1 MKLPLRAHARMIL
14 LAAAALLLAAWLL
27 PPFFHA
33 GRYRRV
39 LKAGLESKLGRPVEL
54 GAVSVRLLP
63 HPGFSIGNVLIEE
76 DPRFG
81 SEPFA
86 RVDRVE
92 CDLRWRSLLGS
103 RLDCARILLE
113 GADLNV
119 VRNNQG
125 RWNIEDFFLRSHTVS
140 GIRSPRSK
148 TTPGDGFE
156 LDVEGTHLNFI
167 SGITKTVWTVAALSG
182 GLTLSPSAGSIRF
195 HFTGSPVRTGL
206 TLPATPGTIEL
217 SGEWKPG
224 ENLHGPFTAR
234 VDTDGSLLYGWIPFL
249 TGRNPEIYGLAS
261 AAIKVAG
268 TVDRLR
274 FHGEAQL
281 DQLHR
286 WESLPPLS
294 SMPVA
299 LNFSGSYTRSGGRLF
314 VQSADAEFAGSHLHL
329 AGTIDQFPG
338 TPRMDVV
345 LAIERSQLSDV
356 VSMISRLSGRATAA
370 SLSGRVDGSL
380 TVQGPWRRERCGG
393 LVGVRS
399 FRLRERAISFQAPA
413 LSVQIGETGARL
425 LAARFLVGPNIEGIV
440 KGSLFPA
447 LPGFLHKTAAGR
459 ESGARE
465 VKVLPGRPASKRRR
479 TPAPLPGSNYE
490 LTLVTPH
497 ASLHALTRLARSLGV
512 RPLRDLN
519 AEGNAEA
526 TVKLAGSAWPFSMP
540 RFTAEAD
547 LDQAQLFVPGL
558 TEPVHFRHC
567 HLEARDRNIRIDR
580 FAAQV
585 GSATLTG
592 WVSHQESR
600 AEDPPWEFGIRT
612 PRLSV
617 ERASLW
623 FAALGH
629 RSALPILDLIPGL
642 SSLVAGRRAGRNIFA
657 SLRAQGDFESPLVT
671 FRSIGLRNVRAAIS
685 IAGRV
690 AKIDD
695 ASFEVADG
703 RGNASGR
710 IDFKRAPA
718 QVSGNFSLQGGKLG
732 YFAPDFP
739 PALRQVSGAIFATG
753 QFTTRGLTRQEMSA
767 NLQGETRLIFQNIS
781 FGRFDPLQAVAR
793 AAFPGRLRPEREA
806 AHLSSA
812 RLNLIVA
819 HERIYLQPFRVIFSG
834 ARLDLKGNLAFNG
847 AANLLIH
854 ADLNAVPGR
863 LRSGGRT
870 PLIADNPSQAE
881 SLPEDPF
888 ADVPSSTTGSSHA
901 PFPSPAGV
909 PSFSARLDRRGWVA
923 LLRLGGPLKNLA
935 VVRGVERAKV
945 NAN

>member
-14 LAAAALLLAAWLL
+14 LAAAALLVAAWLL

-140 GIRSPRSK
+140 GIRSLRSK
-148 TTPGDGFE
+148 TSPDDGFE
-156 LDVEGTHLNFI
+156 LDIERAHLNFI
-167 SGITKTVWTVAALSG
+167 SGITKTAWTIAALSG
-182 GLTLSPSAGSIRF
+182 GLTLNPSTGSIRF
-195 HFTGSPVRTGL
+195 QFAGSPVRTGL

-224 ENLHGPFTAR
+224 KNLHGPFTAR

-261 AAIKVAG
+261 AAIQVAG
-268 TVDRLR
+268 TVDRLS
-274 FHGEAQL
+274 FHGEAQF

-329 AGTIDQFPG
+329 TGTIDQFPS

-345 LAIERSQLSDV
+345 LAIDRSQLSDV
-356 VSMISRLSGRATAA
+356 VSMISRLSGHATAA
-370 SLSGRVDGSL
+370 SLSGRVDGL
-380 TVQGPWRRERCGG
+380 VTIQGPWRKERYVG

-399 FRLRERAISFQAPA
+399 FRLREHAISFQAPA
-413 LSVQIGETGARL
+413 LRVQIGGTGAQL
-425 LAARFLVGPNIEGIV
+425 LPARFLLEPDIEGIV
-440 KGSLFPA
+440 KGSL
-447 LPGFLHKTAAGR
+447 LSKTVAGR
-459 ESGARE
+459 EIGARE
-465 VKVLPGRPASKRRR
+465 AKVRPGNLGPQRRH
-479 TPAPLPGSNYE
+479 TPAPRPGSKYE
-490 LTLVTPH
+490 LTLFTSH
-497 ASLHALTRLARSLGV
+497 ASLHALTRLAQSLGV

-526 TVKLAGSAWPFSMP
+526 TVNLAGSAWPFTMP
-540 RFTAEAD
+540 HFTAEAN

-558 TEPVHFRHC
+558 TEPVRFRRC
-567 HLEARDRNIRIDR
+567 HLEARDRNIRVDH
-580 FAAQV
+580 FAAEV
-585 GSATLTG
+585 GSATFTG
-592 WVSHQESR
+592 WLSHQGSR

-617 ERASLW
+617 EQASLW

-657 SLRAQGDFESPLVT
+657 SLRAQGNFESPLVT

-703 RGNASGR
+703 RGSASGR

-718 QVSGNFSLQGGKLG
+718 QVSGNFSLQDGKLG
-732 YFAPDFP
+732 YFVPDFP
-739 PALRQVSGAIFATG
+739 RALQQVSGAIFATG
-753 QFTTRGLTRQEMSA
+753 QFTTRGLTRKEMSA
-767 NLQGETRLIFQNIS
+767 NLLGETRLTFQNIS

-793 AAFPGRLRPEREA
+793 AAFPGRLRPEREP
-806 AHLSSA
+806 AHISST
-812 RLNLIVA
+812 RLNLTVA
-819 HERIYLQPFRVIFSG
+819 HQLIYLQPFRVILSG

-854 ADLNAVPGR
+854 ADLSSVPGR
-863 LRSGGRT
+863 WRSGART
-870 PLIADNPSQAE
+870 PLIADNPSQGD

-888 ADVPSSTTGSSHA
+888 ADAPSSTTGSSHA

-923 LLRLGGPLKNLA
+923 LLRLGGPFKNLA